1 MNSKMKNT
9 DVPVRKEFKREL
21 LNRYFLHQIKGSTP
35 VDDKK
40 VLRRFRRYAIGKA
53 D

>member
-1 MNSKMKNT
+1 MKNT

-21 LNRYFLHQIKGSTP
+21 LNRYFLHQIEGSTP